1 MPEKN
6 NDLEDALNVL
16 ALNGHSASIVLLN
29 KYIDLLF
36 RWHEK
41 NNILS
46 TRDRKYF
53 IQRDLFDS
61 LSMMSNLPEG
71 HLLDIGTG
79 AGIPGML
86 ISFFRPAINVSLLD
100 RRDNA
105 IRFLEHAKLKLN
117 LSNVNVIKSDAKKM
131 NIEDAP
137 KAILIKNFSNKIISK
152 LSFEDKLIHIIR
164 MIRERITNEPPIFM
178 LTGSIALQLN
188 DLSANIRRISKSS
201 FHVKRIETPYFST
214 NRYLVE
220 INHV

>member
-16 ALNGHSASIVLLN
+16 ALNKRSASIVLLN

-201 FHVKRIETPYFST
+201 FLVKRIETPYFST

>member
-6 NDLEDALNVL
+6 NDLEDALNIL
-16 ALNGHSASIVLLN
+16 ALNEDSDSKVLLT

-61 LSMMSNLPEG
+61 LSMMNNLPEG

-105 IRFLEHAKLKLN
+105 IRFLEHAKLRLN
-117 LSNVNVIKSDAKKM
+117 LNNVNIIKSDAKKM
-131 NIEDAP
+131 NIEDTPSAV
-137 KAILIKNFSNKIISK
+137 LIKNFSNKIISK
-152 LSFEDKLIHIIR
+152 LSFEDKLMHITR
-164 MIRERITNEPPIFM
+164 MVRERITKETPIFM

-188 DLSANIRRISKSS
+188 DLSANFKSISEST
-201 FHVKRIETPYFST
+201 FHVKKIETPYFPT